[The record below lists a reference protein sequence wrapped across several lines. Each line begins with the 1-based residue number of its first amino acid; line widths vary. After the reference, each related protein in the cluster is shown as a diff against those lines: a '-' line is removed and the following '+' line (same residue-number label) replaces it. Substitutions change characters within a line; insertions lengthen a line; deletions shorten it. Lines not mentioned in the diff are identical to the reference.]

1 MKNSI
6 KLQDVNLHYSS
17 VAYQERSLKSL
28 MANIVN
34 KKKQHKVSDIHA
46 LKDITLEINEGE
58 RVGLLGHNGA
68 GKSTFLKTVAGLY
81 PVSSGHLEVTGTVW
95 DLSLMQPAGKTSCT
109 VGFF

>member
-68 GKSTFLKTVAGLY
+68 GKSTFLKILAGEIE
-81 PVSSGHLEVTGTVW
+81 PNKGEVILEPNKRF
-95 DLSLMQPAGKTSCT
+95 PA
-109 VGFF
+109 